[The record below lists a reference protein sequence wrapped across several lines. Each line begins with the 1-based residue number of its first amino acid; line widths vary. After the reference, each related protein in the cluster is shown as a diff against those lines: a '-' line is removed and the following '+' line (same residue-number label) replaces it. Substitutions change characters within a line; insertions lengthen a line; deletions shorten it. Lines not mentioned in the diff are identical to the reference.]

1 MMRKN
6 PPGLKRPRRKQKKPK
21 GLLHEQ
27 SAAAPLIV
35 EKEEGAGN
43 SVSCRVWAE
52 PTNLTPQRFSVSTAS
67 AEGARCAAFIEKYGF
82 IDSPGASAPS
92 KCSSPFSAFLY
103 PRRSNILRQM
113 SYASPHSCMES
124 PVSFIIYATASRR
137 LSKADSSSAVSEKRS
152 IASRKASG
160 VSPQAGGPADQSAE
174 PWLRCGQARLYRLQ
188 PVRPRKAPPHN
199 PPAVELP
206 ACTNVCI
213 TMHIQPLRP
222 AGRVRCCIIVFR
234 LCQLPNAVAF

>member
-27 SAAAPLIV
+27 NAAAPLIV

-43 SVSCRVWAE
+43 SVSCQVWAE

-92 KCSSPFSAFLY
+92 KRSSPFSAFLY

-152 IASRKASG
+152 IASRQASG
-160 VSPQAGGPADQSAE
+160 VSPQSGGHRRRASRSISRSLAALRSGTAVSPSTSSPTESPAPQPTGGSVACLYKRMHNHAHPTPAPRRAG
-174 PWLRCGQARLYRLQ
+174 
-188 PVRPRKAPPHN
+188 
-199 PPAVELP
+199 AVS
-206 ACTNVCI
+206 CYCI
-213 TMHIQPLRP
+213 
-222 AGRVRCCIIVFR
+222 
-234 LCQLPNAVAF
+234 